1 MMSNLINLKNIV
13 YQVDNKYILKDISC
27 HINKNGILSILG
39 PNGAGKT
46 TLLKIMAGLIKPT
59 SGSIK
64 FNYKLPIG
72 FVFQKPVLL
81 NRSVEYNLM
90 HALKYSIRPQT
101 DKSKELANHILNENR
116 LSYLKDKPAKKIS
129 GGEQQLISILRACII
144 KPEVLFFDEPTSNLD
159 TEFKNTI
166 EELILSAS
174 KRTKVIIV
182 SQDQVMARKIAD
194 ELLFL
199 DRGTL
204 RSEY

>member
-1 MMSNLINLKNIV
+1 MSNLINLNNIV
-13 YQVDNKYILKDISC
+13 YQVDKKYILKDVNC

-81 NRSVEYNLM
+81 NRSVEYNLI
-90 HALKYSIRPQT
+90 HALKYSIRPQI
-101 DKSKELANHILNENR
+101 DQSKELVNHILNENK

-129 GGEQQLISILRACII
+129 GGEQQLVSILRACII

-159 TEFKNTI
+159 SEFKNTI
-166 EELILSAS
+166 EKLILSAS

-182 SQDQVMARKIAD
+182 SQDQVMARNIAD

-199 DRGTL
+199 DRGTI

>member
-1 MMSNLINLKNIV
+1 MSNLINLNNIV
-13 YQVDNKYILKDISC
+13 YQVNKKYILKDVNC

-81 NRSVEYNLM
+81 NRSVEYNLI
-90 HALKYSIRPQT
+90 HALKYSIKPQI
-101 DKSKELANHILNENR
+101 DQSKELANHILNENK

-129 GGEQQLISILRACII
+129 GGEQQLVSILRACII

-159 TEFKNTI
+159 SEFKNTI
-166 EELILSAS
+166 EKLILSAS

-182 SQDQVMARKIAD
+182 SQDQVMARNIAD

-199 DRGTL
+199 DRGTI

>member
-1 MMSNLINLKNIV
+1 MSNLINLNNIV
-13 YQVDNKYILKDISC
+13 YQVDKKYILKDVNC

-81 NRSVEYNLM
+81 NRSVEYNLI
-90 HALKYSIRPQT
+90 HALKYSIRPQI
-101 DKSKELANHILNENR
+101 DQSKELVNHILNENK

-129 GGEQQLISILRACII
+129 GGEQQLVSILRACII

-159 TEFKNTI
+159 SEFKNTI
-166 EELILSAS
+166 EELILAAS
-174 KRTKVIIV
+174 KKTKVIIV

-199 DRGTL
+199 QCIYT
-204 RSEY
+204 SKPA

>member
-1 MMSNLINLKNIV
+1 MSNLINLNNIV
-13 YQVDNKYILKDISC
+13 YQVDKKYILKDVNC

-81 NRSVEYNLM
+81 NRSVEYNLI
-90 HALKYSIRPQT
+90 HALKYSIKPRIDQ
-101 DKSKELANHILNENR
+101 SKELANHILNENK

-159 TEFKNTI
+159 SEFKNTI
-166 EELILSAS
+166 EKLILSAS

-182 SQDQVMARKIAD
+182 SQDQVMARNIAD

-199 DRGTL
+199 DRGTI

>member
-1 MMSNLINLKNIV
+1 MSNLINLNNIV
-13 YQVDNKYILKDISC
+13 YQVDKKYILKDVNC

-81 NRSVEYNLM
+81 NRSVEYNLI
-90 HALKYSIRPQT
+90 HALKYSIKPQI
-101 DKSKELANHILNENR
+101 DQSKELANHILNENK

-129 GGEQQLISILRACII
+129 GGEQQLVSILRACII

-159 TEFKNTI
+159 SEFKNTI

-182 SQDQVMARKIAD
+182 SQDQVMARNIAD

-199 DRGTL
+199 DRGTI

>member
-1 MMSNLINLKNIV
+1 MSNLINLNNIV
-13 YQVDNKYILKDISC
+13 YQVNKKYILKDVNC

-81 NRSVEYNLM
+81 NRSVEYNLI
-90 HALKYSIRPQT
+90 HALKYSIKPRIDQ
-101 DKSKELANHILNENR
+101 SKELANHILNENK

-159 TEFKNTI
+159 SEFKNTI

-182 SQDQVMARKIAD
+182 SQDQVMARNIAD

-199 DRGTL
+199 DRGTI